1 MADNG
6 KLYPA
11 FDEAY
16 AKENTK
22 LCSKADIILPNLTE
36 ASFMTGLP
44 YKTEYDRAYIME
56 MLRALAAL
64 GPKYAVL
71 TGVSFTPG
79 KVGVMGLDSRT
90 GETFEYYTDH
100 VPTSYHGTGDIFAS
114 TVVGAITRG
123 LPVADAFR
131 IACDYTK
138 ETVAYTYGIFGHE
151 DRYGVDF
158 EHTLPMLVDKVRNL

>member
-1 MADNG
+1 
-6 KLYPA
+6 
-11 FDEAY
+11 
-16 AKENTK
+16 
-22 LCSKADIILPNLTE
+22 
-36 ASFMTGLP
+36 MTGLP

-79 KVGVMGLDSRT
+79 KVGVMGLDSKT